1 MNGEQVIAK
10 ILADARDEAG
20 RISGQASEK
29 HAADEAALAQQLKEY
44 EAQTQTLADK
54 ARQEKRTRIVSAARM
69 DLARAQLAVKR
80 QLLDEV
86 FSRAR
91 DRMGSLKDDDY
102 RQMMTRLMVQSAQ
115 QGEQEVVL
123 DRNERRIDT
132 AVVDEA
138 NRQLARSGR
147 GPLRLAADRQD
158 VGPGFILRAGR
169 IQNNVSVKVMLMQ
182 ARDAMEMKLANKLL
196 GS

>member
-10 ILADARDEAG
+10 ILADASDEAG

-29 HAADEAALAQQLKEY
+29 HAADEAAMAQQLKEY
-44 EAQTQTLADK
+44 DSRTQTLADT

-182 ARDAMEMKLANKLL
+182 ARDAMEIKLANELL
-196 GS
+196 GL